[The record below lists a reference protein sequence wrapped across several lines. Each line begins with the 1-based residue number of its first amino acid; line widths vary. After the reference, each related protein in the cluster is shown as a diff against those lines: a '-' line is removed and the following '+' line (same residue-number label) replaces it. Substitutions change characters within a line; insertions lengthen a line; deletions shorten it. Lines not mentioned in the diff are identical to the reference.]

1 MKNEIALKVYDV
13 DYSFIIK
20 NYLAPDLWEK
30 TWTLFVYKNVRVN
43 LQLYQIDVKKPI
55 KIRFK
60 ITIQDENFND
70 YNFVTH
76 DTENSNINVLKRQ
89 INGEISRL
97 IEVMEKHYIRQEDGY
112 KSLQNTYY
120 DEEDRLR
127 DIAKSYLDENGITLE
142 DVRDA
147 YIDKYVSDNSKGYTF
162 MSNYVDGRKY
172 KNKPDL
178 WLIFYKAIKDD
189 KKCEEIYKK
198 VSSDIEFNNKMIEIK
213 EYIDML
219 SDDESD
225 EYQEWYSDMTDCLE
239 AI

>member
-1 MKNEIALKVYDV
+1 MKNELALKVYDI

-20 NYLAPDLWEK
+20 NYLSPDLWEK
-30 TWTLFVYKNVRVN
+30 TWTLFVYKNVRIT
-43 LQLYQIDVKKPI
+43 LELYKIEVRKPI
-55 KIRFK
+55 NIVFKIR
-60 ITIQDENFND
+60 IQDEH
-70 YNFVTH
+70 YNNWYSVEY
-76 DTENSNINVLKRQ
+76 DTENSNLNVLKRQ
-89 INGEISRL
+89 INGTIRDLISYL
-97 IEVMEKHYIRQEDGY
+97 EAYYIRQEDGY
-112 KSLQNTYY
+112 KSIQSAYY
-120 DEEDRLR
+120 VEEDRLK

-162 MSNYVDGRKY
+162 MNNYVDGRKY

-189 KKCEEIYKK
+189 KKYEEIYKK

-213 EYIDML
+213 EYIDTL

-225 EYQEWYSDMTDCLE
+225 EYQEWYSNMTDCLE